1 MTWPVS
7 PAALGET
14 VNKQRI
20 AHRGG
25 SPKWPPAIFVNA
37 LPCSTAVAC
46 HNHFFCMSPGQ
57 RVGHG
62 LKYIWLKQVTW
73 HSKKL
78 PLCCGGGDASI
89 SGRLTDRPSE
99 RTSRGMALPYGVIAT
114 MHSSSAVTALIF
126 LTAHRKMKGRWG
138 GGQDKQHCVVKQ
150 SKVKPALCSI
160 TKVCIYTSLF
170 LGHCSAWAN
179 HASLCFASTTEVA
192 ATMKLQLL
200 QLWSLLPD

>member
-1 MTWPVS
+1 MHFLVV
-7 PAALGET
+7 LQLL
-14 VNKQRI
+14 V
-20 AHRGG
+20 
-25 SPKWPPAIFVNA
+25 
-37 LPCSTAVAC
+37 C

-114 MHSSSAVTALIF
+114 IVVVQWLHWYFWQPTARWREDEVGAKISSIVWWS
-126 LTAHRKMKGRWG
+126 R
-138 GGQDKQHCVVKQ
+138 VKSSQ
-150 SKVKPALCSI
+150 LCAPSPKYVYILPCSWATVLHEQI
-160 TKVCIYTSLF
+160 TRR
-170 LGHCSAWAN
+170 
-179 HASLCFASTTEVA
+179 CFT
-192 ATMKLQLL
+192 LRQR
-200 QLWSLLPD
+200 PR